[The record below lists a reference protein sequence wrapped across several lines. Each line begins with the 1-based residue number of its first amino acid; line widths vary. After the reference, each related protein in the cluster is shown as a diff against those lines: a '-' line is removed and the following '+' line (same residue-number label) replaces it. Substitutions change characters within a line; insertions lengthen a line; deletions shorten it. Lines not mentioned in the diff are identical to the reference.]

1 MCEGRRVVVAVRDTT
16 DDVMHNTFNTWFF
29 LCCSSLDDVGEAER
43 LDNAIEDNEVVYHT
57 R

>member
-1 MCEGRRVVVAVRDTT
+1 VVAVRDTT

>member
-16 DDVMHNTFNTWFF
+16 DDVVHNTFNTWFF
-29 LCCSSLDDVGEAER
+29 LCCSSLDDVREAER
-43 LDNAIEDNEVVYHT
+43 LDNAIEENEVVYHT